1 MGGNMNDYNSFR
13 EYVYDM
19 YDMCE
24 ALKIVKKKSDQSSQ
38 NAQTNQKRP
47 RESKGNFEKKIDIS
61 YFDNVQIVRSN
72 HTKETRNGEL
82 VPRDEGL
89 RDAIILKAV
98 KKAWKKGLKPKT
110 KTMITYKNKKKKY
123 DMIVVD
129 WQKSQN
135 KIILVTSIQDA
146 KDSPRM
152 YFGPSHK
159 NDPQIM
165 TESYNEIIMLDEDF

>member
-1 MGGNMNDYNSFR
+1 MKTFR
-13 EYVYDM
+13 EYAYDI
-19 YDMCE
+19 DE
-24 ALKIVKKKSDQSSQ
+24 TLKIVKKKSDQSDQ
-38 NAQTNQKRP
+38 NTYKRSKK
-47 RESKGNFEKKIDIS
+47 SKGNFEKKISIS
-61 YFDNVQIVRSN
+61 YFDTVQIIKSK
-72 HTKETRNGEL
+72 HIKETRDGEL

-89 RDAIILKAV
+89 RDAVVLRVI
-98 KKAWKKGLKPKT
+98 KKAWKKGLKPNI

-129 WQKSQN
+129 WEKSQN
-135 KIILVTSIQDA
+135 KIILVTSIQDS